1 MTLYVPEGKF
11 VVYYEHNCWGR
22 FTVVEMIGASVE
34 ATRVEP
40 KSMSAVLAANGELVI
55 ESNDALAGRPAYLYN
70 LSGQRVA
77 AKQLSGRRTTLNV
90 SHLSAGMYLLKCG
103 NETLKFVKR

>member
-22 FTVVEMIGASVE
+22 FTVVEDITVSIGTTKTESKSLSV
-34 ATRVEP
+34 
-40 KSMSAVLAANGELVI
+40 VLAANGELVI
-55 ESNDALAGRPAYLYN
+55 ESNDALTGRPAYLYN
-70 LSGQRVA
+70 ISGQRVA
-77 AKQLSGRRTTLNV
+77 SKQLSGRRTTLNV